1 MVTAMQGHR
10 RPCMVVSVGEPCPD
24 ARIKKPC
31 ANPVIGELYI
41 REWQETSP
49 ATVAKGTI
57 STMLLHL
64 FDAKEITRAEEG
76 FLTEDSRGFLDF
88 MAKSGKK
95 SGKK

>member
-1 MVTAMQGHR
+1 
-10 RPCMVVSVGEPCPD
+10 
-24 ARIKKPC
+24 
-31 ANPVIGELYI
+31 
-41 REWQETSP
+41 
-49 ATVAKGTI
+49 
-57 STMLLHL
+57 MLLHL